1 MASKT
6 KDSIKIKPSEKGSLR
21 RDLKV
26 KKGNK
31 IPTKELNSKLKTAKK
46 DKDTKLEKKLVF
58 AKNARK
64 WRKK

>member
-1 MASKT
+1 MAT
-6 KDSIKIKPSEKGSLR
+6 KDTIKIKKSEKGSLR

-26 KKGNK
+26 KKGDK
-31 IPTKELNSKLKTAKK
+31 IPTKTIDSKLKTAKK

-64 WRKK
+64 WNKK

>member
-1 MASKT
+1 MAT
-6 KDSIKIKPSEKGSLR
+6 KDTIKIKKSEKGSLR

-31 IPTKELNSKLKTAKK
+31 IPTKTIDSKLKTAKK
-46 DKDTKLEKKLVF
+46 DKDTKLEKKLVL

-64 WRKK
+64 WNKK